1 MYDVVVIGSGPGG
14 YVSAI
19 KSAQLGKSVAIVE
32 KGDLGGTCTN
42 RGCIPTKALL
52 AATHLFEEVKTKG
65 ARLGVKVEGLSYDI
79 DKIFRHMITN
89 INMSK
94 KGIDYLLKK
103 NKITLYKGK
112 AVITS
117 RNTVEVPES
126 KEKIEAKNIVIA
138 TGSYPSLFPPFSE
151 IDGIWTSDD
160 VFAMKEL
167 PKSLL
172 IVGGG
177 VIGCEMATFF
187 GRMGVEVHIFEIMEH
202 ILPTEDA
209 DTAEIIRKSLKKMG
223 VKIYESSKVKDV
235 KREESGFLV
244 ISETPSGDIEV
255 KVDKVLVSV
264 GRRANIGDDIKALG
278 IEVEKGIVTDKH
290 MRTNIPNIFAIG
302 DVRGA
307 IMLAHTAMYEGIVA
321 AENIAGIDTEM
332 DYRAVPSVVF
342 TSPEIGSVGVREKD
356 IEKGKVK
363 VGKFPLMANGKA
375 RVLLEREGFAK
386 VIVDKDTEEVIGFT
400 VVGPNATEMV
410 MEGVVAIQNR
420 LKLEQLIRSIHPH
433 PTLSEM
439 VLGALEMAEGSAI
452 HM

>member
-1 MYDVVVIGSGPGG
+1 MYDVVVMGSGPGG

-65 ARLGVKVEGLSYDI
+65 SRLGVKVEGLSYEI
-79 DKIFRHMITN
+79 DKILRHMITN

-103 NKITLYKGK
+103 NKIALYKGK
-112 AVITS
+112 ASITS
-117 RNTVEVPES
+117 QNTVKIEGGE
-126 KEKIEAKNIVIA
+126 EIEAKNIVIA

-151 IDGIWTSDD
+151 VDGIWTSDD

-209 DTAEIIRKSLKKMG
+209 DTAEVIRKSLKKMG
-223 VKIYESSKVKDV
+223 VKIYESSKVKEV
-235 KREESGFLV
+235 KRDGDGFLV
-244 ISETPSGDIEV
+244 ASETPSGDVEV
-255 KVDKVLVSV
+255 EVDKVLVSV
-264 GRRANIGDDIKALG
+264 GRRASIGDDVKALG
-278 IEVEKGIVTDKH
+278 IKVERGIVTDKK
-290 MRTNIPNIFAIG
+290 MRTNIPNIYAIG

-321 AENIAGIDTEM
+321 AENIAGIESEM

-356 IEKGKVK
+356 IEKDKIK

-400 VVGPNATEMV
+400 VVGPTATEMV

-420 LKLEQLIRSIHPH
+420 LKLEQLIKSIHPH

-439 VLGALEMAEGSAI
+439 VLGALEMAEGIAI

>member
-65 ARLGVKVEGLSYDI
+65 SRLGVKVEGLSYEI
-79 DKIFRHMITN
+79 DKILRHMITN

-103 NKITLYKGK
+103 NKIALYKGK
-112 AVITS
+112 ASITS
-117 RNTVEVPES
+117 QNTVKIEGGE
-126 KEKIEAKNIVIA
+126 EIEAKNIVIA

-151 IDGIWTSDD
+151 VDGIWTSDD

-209 DTAEIIRKSLKKMG
+209 DTAEVIRKSLKKMG
-223 VKIYESSKVKDV
+223 VKIYESSKVKEV
-235 KREESGFLV
+235 KRDGDGFLV
-244 ISETPSGDIEV
+244 ASETPSGDVEV
-255 KVDKVLVSV
+255 EVDKVLVSV
-264 GRRANIGDDIKALG
+264 GRRASIGDDVKALG
-278 IEVEKGIVTDKH
+278 IKVERGIVTDKK
-290 MRTNIPNIFAIG
+290 MRTNIPNIYAIG

-321 AENIAGIDTEM
+321 AENIAGIESEM
-332 DYRAVPSVVF
+332 DYRAVPSAVF

-356 IEKGKVK
+356 IEKDKIK

-420 LKLEQLIRSIHPH
+420 LKLEQLIKSIHPH

-439 VLGALEMAEGSAI
+439 VLGALEMAEGIAI